1 MSAPE
6 AARAMTRDVS
16 RGSGARKSE
25 NHVTTKTSGRRSPAQ
40 PRWIRI
46 LIPVILVLVW
56 LGVTAVGGQT
66 FGKVSEVTTNDQT
79 TFLPAD
85 AESTRALEL
94 SQGFS
99 DDESVPAT
107 LIGEPAGGEVDE
119 QALAAVEALVEEINT
134 LPGVDRSLPP
144 QVSEDGEAFQV
155 LVLMEEAAVEDG
167 AVEELRDLVDA
178 ELPEAEWRTHVTGP
192 AALSDDFA
200 NAFAGIDGLLLLV
213 AVITVFVIL
222 VVVYRSVLL
231 PFLVLLSSIAALSS
245 AITVIFQMAKMEWIT
260 LNGQA
265 QGILSILVIG
275 AATDYSLLLVA
286 RYREELLA
294 RENRFEALWE
304 AWRRSTPAILASGGT
319 VAAALLCLLF
329 SDLNSNRAL
338 GPVASAGIVFAMLA
352 TLTFLPAMLALFG
365 RPVFWP
371 KVPHAPK
378 PAVEEA
384 RAANPDLQTRRTRHT
399 SRRRTLWAVVAEKV
413 RARPRLIWL
422 VVTGLLLISSVGVLD
437 LRAEGVPQSEQV
449 LGQTDA
455 KDGQAMLEE
464 HFDAGTGAPANV
476 FVPADELG
484 EALEIVEASDGVGE
498 AYPVAE
504 NGAPAQ
510 GPADANEVDGY
521 NQLSVTLTDSGDSL
535 EAERTIG
542 ELREELNAL
551 DGEALVGGT
560 TATQLD
566 TNETAQ
572 RDLVTIIPIVLL
584 VILAFLIVL
593 LRSVTAPLILLLTT
607 VLSFT
612 AALGISALVFNYI
625 FGFPGADPT
634 VPLFGFVF
642 LTALGVDYNI
652 FLATRAREE
661 TARRGPKEGLLY
673 SLVITG
679 GVITSAGI
687 VLAATFA
694 ALGVLPLM
702 FMVQLAFLVA
712 LGVLIDTFI
721 VRTLQVPALGVDLGH
736 RFWWPSKIGRDG
748 HGGRDAAAQ
757 RVPGESADSAEDSSA
772 PTVLSR

>member
-1 MSAPE
+1 M
-6 AARAMTRDVS
+6 D
-16 RGSGARKSE
+16 
-25 NHVTTKTSGRRSPAQ
+25 TKTKGSSRSSQ
-40 PRWIRI
+40 PGWIRI
-46 LIPVILVLVW
+46 LIPAVLILVW
-56 LGVTAVGGQT
+56 LAVTAIGGQT

-94 SQGFS
+94 GEGFS

-119 QALAAVEALVEEINT
+119 QALGSLESLLGQINE
-134 LPGVDRSLPP
+134 LDGVDRALPP
-144 QVSEDGEAFQV
+144 EVSEDGEAFQL
-155 LVLMEEAAVEDG
+155 LVLLDEDAVEAG
-167 AVEELRDLVDA
+167 AVEELRDLVDS
-178 ELPEAEWRTHVTGP
+178 ELASEEWTTHVTGP
-192 AALSDDFA
+192 AALSDDFS
-200 NAFAGIDGLLLLV
+200 NAFAGIDGLLLIV

-245 AITVIFQMAKMEWIT
+245 AITVIFQMAQAEWIT

-294 RENRFEALWE
+294 TENRFEALWE

-338 GPVASAGIVFAMLA
+338 GPVASTGIVFAMLA

-371 KVPHAPK
+371 KVPRAPK
-378 PAVEEA
+378 PAVEQAQAE
-384 RAANPDLQTRRTRHT
+384 NPDLETRRTKQT
-399 SRRRTLWAVVAEKV
+399 SRKRTLWAFVADKV
-413 RARPRLIWL
+413 RARPRFIWIT
-422 VVTGLLLISSVGVLD
+422 VTGLLLVASVGVLD
-437 LRAEGVPQSEQV
+437 LEAEGVPQSEQV
-449 LGQTDA
+449 IGQTDA

-476 FVPADELG
+476 FVPADELT
-484 EALEIVEASDGVGE
+484 EALEIVEGSDGVGE
-498 AYPVAE
+498 VYAVAE

-510 GPADANEVDGY
+510 GPEDANEVDGY

-535 EAERTIG
+535 EAEGTIG
-542 ELREELNAL
+542 ELREELAAL

-572 RDLVTIIPIVLL
+572 RDLITIIPIVLL

-593 LRSVTAPLILLLTT
+593 LRSFTAPLVLLVTT

-661 TARRGPKEGLLY
+661 TFRRGPKEGLLR

-736 RFWWPSKIGRDG
+736 RFWWPSRIGKNG
-748 HGGRDAAAQ
+748 SWEKNGVAKQ
-757 RVPGESADSAEDSSA
+757 VPQESEDPVEDS
-772 PTVLSR
+772 PVLVGQPR

>member
-1 MSAPE
+1 M
-6 AARAMTRDVS
+6 
-16 RGSGARKSE
+16 
-25 NHVTTKTSGRRSPAQ
+25 TTKTATTKSPGRSRPQ
-40 PRWIRI
+40 PGWIRI
-46 LIPVILVLVW
+46 LIPAILVLVW

-66 FGKVSEVTTNDQT
+66 FGKVAEVTTNDQT

-85 AESTRALEL
+85 AESTRALEVGE
-94 SQGFS
+94 GFS
-99 DDESVPAT
+99 DDDSIPAT
-107 LIGEPAGGEVDE
+107 LIGEPASGEVDD
-119 QALAAVEALVEEINT
+119 QALGELETLVGQINE
-134 LPGVDRSLPP
+134 LDGVDRSLPP
-144 QVSEDGEAFQV
+144 QISEDGEAFQV

-167 AVEELRDLVDA
+167 AVAELRDLVDA
-178 ELPEAEWRTHVTGP
+178 ELSAQEWTTHVTGP

-245 AITVIFQMAKMEWIT
+245 AITVIFQLAKMEWIT

-294 RENRFEALWE
+294 RENRFDALWI

-338 GPVASAGIVFAMLA
+338 GPVASTGIVFAMLA

-371 KVPHAPK
+371 KVPHAPR
-378 PAVEEA
+378 PAVEQA
-384 RAANPDLQTRRTRHT
+384 QAANPDLQTRRTKHT

-413 RARPRLIWL
+413 RARPRVIWL
-422 VVTGLLLISSVGVLD
+422 VVTGLLLVASVGVLD
-437 LRAEGVPQSEQV
+437 LKAEGVPQSEQV

-455 KDGQAMLEE
+455 KDGQAMLQE

-476 FVPADELG
+476 FVPAEELA
-484 EALEIVEASDGVGE
+484 ESLEIVEASDGVGE
-498 AYPVAE
+498 VYAVAE
-504 NGAPAQ
+504 TGAPAQ
-510 GPADANEVDGY
+510 GPQDANEVDGY

-535 EAERTIG
+535 EAERTISELRG
-542 ELREELNAL
+542 ELGAL
-551 DGEALVGGT
+551 EGDALVGGT

-572 RDLVTIIPIVLL
+572 RDLITIIPIVLL

-593 LRSVTAPLILLLTT
+593 LRSVTAPVILLLTT
-607 VLSFT
+607 VLSYT

-625 FGFPGADPT
+625 LGFPGADPT

-661 TARRGPKEGLLY
+661 TVRRGPKEGLLY

-721 VRTLQVPALGVDLGH
+721 VRTLQVPAIGVDLGH
-736 RFWWPSKIGRDG
+736 RFWWPSKIGRGD
-748 HGGRDAAAQ
+748 HWAKQDATT
-757 RVPGESADSAEDSSA
+757 PGPEDSDPDQSADLSEDSSVPA
-772 PTVLSR
+772 AQPR